1 MQGSFSGFVANGGDL
16 SATGDFIPKEGMQN
30 RWEVGREKRG
40 NVHVAS
46 TRCGLF
52 TTEPPLDGGV
62 KGKAKGASE
71 VVGLRGIMATMNEKK
86 DEEEEDNFTTFTVKS
101 SVPLLVHNAN
111 PIPTVAKGNKN
122 EQRMR
127 WEKKI
132 LFASPLVGLFF
143 FLLTVV
149 PPSLERT
156 QKKLDLYLSPALC
169 FLSLSE
175 NRVKRK
181 KRLVFGGVVMGL
193 SWER

>member
-71 VVGLRGIMATMNEKK
+71 LTRRKMKK
-86 DEEEEDNFTTFTVKS
+86 KRTTLPRS
-101 SVPLLVHNAN
+101 QSN
-111 PIPTVAKGNKN
+111 P
-122 EQRMR
+122 
-127 WEKKI
+127 
-132 LFASPLVGLFF
+132 
-143 FLLTVV
+143 
-149 PPSLERT
+149 
-156 QKKLDLYLSPALC
+156 
-169 FLSLSE
+169 LSE